1 MQARVAGDM
10 ADHAGETMCVV
21 IDASPALAAII
32 RAMQA
37 VEAARSD
44 VGTDLAVKKL
54 PTRLENEFYS
64 GNDYEI
70 ALKK

>member
-1 MQARVAGDM
+1 VFQHPLRVSTMSTATARD
-10 ADHAGETMCVV
+10 
-21 IDASPALAAII
+21 II

-37 VEAARSD
+37 VEASRSTA
-44 VGTDLAVKKL
+44 GADLLVKRL

-70 ALKK
+70 SLKK